1 MCISDPLLKYKIALE
16 IIPHIGSITAKKLI
30 AYCGG
35 IGEVFN
41 QPKKALLKI
50 PGVGEIIAHEVYNQ
64 RVLDR
69 AEREIEFLNKYGITP
84 FYYTDPDYPERLKQC
99 EDSPIL
105 LYYKGS
111 ASLSHQKV
119 LAVVGTR
126 SASDYGKR
134 HCEELLRGLAQK
146 GHSVL
151 VVSGLA
157 HGIDAAAHRNA
168 IKSGFPTVGVLAHGL
183 DMIYPSANR
192 ELAKE
197 MLGNGALV
205 TDFITG
211 TQPERNNFLRRNR
224 IIAGLADATIVVE
237 SAIKGGALVTADIAC
252 SYNRD
257 VLACPGRTSDK
268 YSQGCNALI
277 KMNKAALVESAEDI
291 ENALNWQSVPVKGN
305 ASQQL
310 TIFRD
315 LSKEEQ
321 KIVDILRNVEKES
334 IDTIAYSSG
343 LSMPSTSAILLT
355 MEFDGI
361 VKSLPG
367 KAYAL
372 SKSYFPQ

>member
-1 MCISDPLLKYKIALE
+1 MNDPLLKYKIALE

-35 IGEVFN
+35 IDEVFI
-41 QPKKALLKI
+41 QSKKSLQKI
-50 PGVGEIIAHEVYNQ
+50 PGVGEFIAHEVYHQ
-64 RVLDR
+64 KVLER
-69 AEREIEFLNKYGITP
+69 AEKEIEFLTKYEITP
-84 FYYTDPDYPERLKQC
+84 LYYTDPSYPERLKQC

-111 ASLSHQKV
+111 VPLSHPKV
-119 LAVVGTR
+119 LAMVGTR
-126 SASDYGKR
+126 SASDYGKWL
-134 HCEELLRGLAQK
+134 CEELVRGLAQR

-157 HGIDAAAHRNA
+157 HGIDTAAHRNA
-168 IKSGFPTVGVLAHGL
+168 IKNGFPTVGVLAHGL

-192 ELAKE
+192 GLAKE

-224 IIAGLADATIVVE
+224 IIAGLADATLVVE
-237 SAIKGGALVTADIAC
+237 SAVKGGALVTADIAS

-257 VLACPGRTSDK
+257 ILACPGRTSDK

-277 KMNKAALVESAEDI
+277 KSNKAALVESAEDI
-291 ENALNWQSVPVKGN
+291 ESALNWQVAQTSAAPPL
-305 ASQQL
+305 QL
-310 TIFRD
+310 SLFRE
-315 LSKEEQ
+315 LSEEEQ
-321 KIVDILRNVEKES
+321 KIVSILRDVEKES
-334 IDTIAYSSG
+334 IDIIAFSSG
-343 LSMPSTSAILLT
+343 LSMPSTSAALLT

-367 KAYAL
+367 KTYAL
-372 SKSYFPQ
+372 SKSYPHQ

>member
-1 MCISDPLLKYKIALE
+1 MNDPLLKYKIALE

-35 IGEVFN
+35 IDEVFN
-41 QPKKALLKI
+41 QSKKSLQKV
-50 PGVGEIIAHEVYNQ
+50 PGVGELIAHEVYHQ
-64 RVLDR
+64 KVLER
-69 AEREIEFLNKYGITP
+69 AEKEIEFLDKYGIAP
-84 FYYTDPDYPERLKQC
+84 LYYTDSDYPERLKQC

-111 ASLSHQKV
+111 VPLSYPKV

-126 SASDYGKR
+126 SASDYGR
-134 HCEELLRGLAQK
+134 WLCEELVRDLAQR

-168 IKSGFPTVGVLAHGL
+168 LRNGFPTVGVLAHGL

-192 ELAKE
+192 GLAKE
-197 MLGNGALV
+197 MLENGALV

-224 IIAGLADATIVVE
+224 IIAGLADATLVVE
-237 SAIKGGALVTADIAC
+237 SAIKGGALVTADIAS
-252 SYNRD
+252 SYSRD
-257 VLACPGRTSDK
+257 VLACPGRAGDK

-277 KMNKAALVESAEDI
+277 KSNKAALVESAEDI
-291 ENALNWQSVPVKGN
+291 ENALNWQTATAGAAPAV
-305 ASQQL
+305 QL
-310 TIFRD
+310 SLFRE
-315 LSKEEQ
+315 LSEEEQ
-321 KIVDILRNVEKES
+321 KIVSILKDVERES
-334 IDTIAYSSG
+334 IDTIAFSSG

-367 KAYAL
+367 KAYTL
-372 SKSYFPQ
+372 SKSYPHR